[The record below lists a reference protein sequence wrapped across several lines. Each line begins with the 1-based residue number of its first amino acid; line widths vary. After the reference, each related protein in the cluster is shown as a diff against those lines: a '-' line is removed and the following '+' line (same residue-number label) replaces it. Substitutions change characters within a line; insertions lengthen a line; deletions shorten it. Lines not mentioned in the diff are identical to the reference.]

1 LLLGVIVAYMVLA
14 SQFNS
19 FVHPFTVLMA
29 LPFSMSG
36 AFLTLLAFGH
46 SLNIFSFIGLI
57 LLMGIVKK
65 NSILLVDFTNQVRAR
80 GDVSVRA
87 ALIEACPI
95 RLRPILMTS
104 IATIAAALPLAFA
117 VGPGAELRAPMAM
130 AVIGGVFVS
139 TLLTLF
145 VVPCVYELLSR
156 FEGSRVAEEK
166 REKEIAQATKETG

>member
-1 LLLGVIVAYMVLA
+1 
-14 SQFNS
+14 
-19 FVHPFTVLMA
+19 
-29 LPFSMSG
+29 
-36 AFLTLLAFGH
+36 
-46 SLNIFSFIGLI
+46 
-57 LLMGIVKK
+57 
-65 NSILLVDFTNQVRAR
+65 VDFTNQVRAR
-80 GDVSVRA
+80 GDVPVRA

-156 FEGSRVAEEK
+156 FEGSRVAEAK